1 VFVVAHWVIIIG
13 GGFAMAELY
22 PQLGSVGPWIAASL
36 LIIVISIHLW
46 WRWQQKEWMNIDV
59 FKYDTSAAVR

>member
-1 VFVVAHWVIIIG
+1 
-13 GGFAMAELY
+13 MAELY
-22 PQLGSVGPWIAASL
+22 PQLGSVGPWFAASL
-36 LIIVISIHLW
+36 LIIVISIYLW